1 MSSHSPFH
9 GSFVALP
16 TLFSEGKVDLDQLYA
31 LIDFHI
37 DVGSDGLLICGTTA
51 ESVTL
56 NDYERRM
63 VLRAATEHTAGRI
76 PVIAG
81 VGTNNTAE
89 TVQLALYA
97 EEIGCD
103 ALLVVTPYYNK
114 PSRNGLKLHFGTVAE
129 ATKLPIFL
137 YNNPSRTGCDLDPD
151 LAAELAQTHETIVA
165 IKEAASGLERAR
177 RHLVLDALDVF
188 CGEDSLLSEY
198 VQMGAK
204 GSITVTANLLPQEVS
219 DLFRV
224 GGPER
229 DPERAS
235 KLAAKILPIAESL
248 FVEPSPVPLKWALSR
263 IYGTTPDV
271 RAPLAPLERSSERK
285 LDAALLSAGLLDREL
300 ARS

>member
-16 TLFSEGKVDLDQLYA
+16 TLFSKGRLDLDQLFA

-56 NDYERRM
+56 NDYERRK
-63 VLRAATEHTAGRI
+63 VLSAATEHAAGRVPI
-76 PVIAG
+76 LAG

-151 LAAELAQTHETIVA
+151 LAAELANTHETIVA

-188 CGEDSLLSEY
+188 CGEDSLLTEY
-198 VQMGAK
+198 VSLGAC
-204 GSITVTANLLPQEVS
+204 GSITVTANLLPQEVA

-229 DPERAS
+229 EPERAS
-235 KLAAKILPIAESL
+235 KLTARIRPIAEAL

-263 IYGTTPDV
+263 IYGMTPDV
-271 RAPLAPLERSSERK
+271 RAPLAPLEKESERK
-285 LDAALLSAGLLDREL
+285 LEAALLSAGLLDREL
-300 ARS
+300 AKS

>member
-16 TLFSEGKVDLDQLYA
+16 TLFSKGRLDLDQLFA

-56 NDYERRM
+56 NDYERRK
-63 VLRAATEHTAGRI
+63 VLSAATEHAAGRVPI
-76 PVIAG
+76 LAG

-114 PSRNGLKLHFGTVAE
+114 PSRNGLKLHFGTIAE

-151 LAAELAQTHETIVA
+151 LAAELANTHETIVA

-188 CGEDSLLSEY
+188 CGEDSLLTEY
-198 VQMGAK
+198 VSLGAS
-204 GSITVTANLLPQEVS
+204 GSITVTANLLPQEVA

-229 DPERAS
+229 EPERAS
-235 KLAAKILPIAESL
+235 KLTARIRPIAEAL

-263 IYGTTPDV
+263 IYGMTPDV
-271 RAPLAPLERSSERK
+271 RAPLAPLEKESERK
-285 LDAALLSAGLLDREL
+285 LEAALLSAGLLDREL
-300 ARS
+300 AKS

>member
-114 PSRNGLKLHFGTVAE
+114 PSRNGLKLHFGTIAE
-129 ATKLPIFL
+129 ATKLPVFL

-151 LAAELAQTHETIVA
+151 LAAELANTHETIVA
-165 IKEAASGLERAR
+165 IKEAASGLERVR

-188 CGEDSLLSEY
+188 CGEDSLLTEY
-198 VQMGAK
+198 VSLGAC
-204 GSITVTANLLPQEVS
+204 GSITVTANLLPQEVA

-229 DPERAS
+229 EPERAS
-235 KLAAKILPIAESL
+235 KLTARIRPIAEAL

-263 IYGTTPDV
+263 IYGMTPDV
-271 RAPLAPLERSSERK
+271 RAPLAPLEKESERK
-285 LDAALLSAGLLDREL
+285 LEAALLSAGLLDREL
-300 ARS
+300 AKS

>member
-16 TLFSEGKVDLDQLYA
+16 TLFSEGKVDLEQLYA

-37 DVGSDGLLICGTTA
+37 DVSSDGLLICGTTA

-285 LDAALLSAGLLDREL
+285 LDAALLSAGLLAREL

>member
-9 GSFVALP
+9 GSFVPLP
-16 TLFSEGKVDLDQLYA
+16 TLFSEGKVDLEQLYA

-63 VLRAATEHTAGRI
+63 VLKAATEHTAGRL

-204 GSITVTANLLPQEVS
+204 GSITVTANILPQEVS

-248 FVEPSPVPLKWALSR
+248 FIEPSPVPLKWALSR

-285 LDAALLSAGLLDREL
+285 LDAALLAAGLLDREL